1 MTNSELSTE
10 EFFKL
15 LWAETEQSPTVTSEE
30 VAAAQ
35 SYHAR
40 RNRRDIIIA
49 ERGRLYEASKLLCAS
64 EMIKIRPLSTEN
76 LVEYDVRRELR
87 EKHLE
92 EMRTHWWKQID
103 EMWSIPPTEFEK
115 VVCNPWLWYPTITW
129 AISLI
134 IIAFIYNR

>member
-1 MTNSELSTE
+1 MTNAELSTE
-10 EFFKL
+10 EFYKL
-15 LWAETEQSPTVTSEE
+15 LCAETEQSPTVPSEE

-49 ERGRLYEASKLLCAS
+49 ERGRLYEASKRLCAS
-64 EMIKIRPLSTEN
+64 ELIKIRPSSTEN
-76 LVEYDVRRELR
+76 LVEYELRRELR
-87 EKHLE
+87 EKYLE
-92 EMRTHWWKQID
+92 EIRTHWWKQIEED
-103 EMWSIPPTEFEK
+103 WSIPPTEFEK

-134 IIAFIYNR
+134 IIAFIYNH

>member
-10 EFFKL
+10 EFFAL
-15 LWAETEQSPTVTSEE
+15 LWAETETSPTVPSEE

-40 RNRRDIIIA
+40 RNRHDIIIA
-49 ERGRLYEASKLLCAS
+49 ERGRLYEASKRLCAS
-64 EMIKIRPLSTEN
+64 EMIKIRPSSTEN

-103 EMWSIPPTEFEK
+103 EMWSIPPLLGRF
-115 VVCNPWLWYPTITW
+115 L
-129 AISLI
+129 
-134 IIAFIYNR
+134 

>member
-15 LWAETEQSPTVTSEE
+15 LWAETEISPTVTSEE

-49 ERGRLYEASKLLCAS
+49 ERGRLYKASKLLYLD
-64 EMIKIRPLSTEN
+64 EMIKIRPSSTEN
-76 LVEYDVRRELR
+76 LDEYVARRNLR
-87 EKHLE
+87 EKYLE

-115 VVCNPWLWYPTITW
+115 VVRNPWFWYPTVTW

-134 IIAFIYNR
+134 MIAFIYNR

>member
-1 MTNSELSTE
+1 MEIVQITNSELSTE

-49 ERGRLYEASKLLCAS
+49 ERGRLYEASKRLYRG
-64 EMIKIRPLSTEN
+64 EMIKIRPSSTEN
-76 LVEYDVRRELR
+76 LDEYVARRKLR
-87 EKHLE
+87 EKYLE

-115 VVCNPWLWYPTITW
+115 VVCNPWLW
-129 AISLI
+129 
-134 IIAFIYNR
+134 

>member
-49 ERGRLYEASKLLCAS
+49 ERGRLYEASKRLYRG
-64 EMIKIRPLSTEN
+64 EMIKIRPSSTEN
-76 LVEYDVRRELR
+76 LDEYVARRKLR

-92 EMRTHWWKQID
+92 KMRTHWWKQID
-103 EMWSIPPTEFEK
+103 EMWSIPPLLGRF
-115 VVCNPWLWYPTITW
+115 L
-129 AISLI
+129 
-134 IIAFIYNR
+134 